1 MKSKLTNNIIF
12 SWIFFFCSFVTM
24 QYSRRTQACDIFG
37 QSFYFIKEW
46 RGEANNAS
54 GSLTT
59 TETLC
64 LDKDFHKLYI
74 CVTPLTSTED
84 PVGFVLYLHLCGADT
99 ASECSEWQI
108 FVSTAAA
115 LQKALYEM
123 QFSLPAPWGLSHS
136 PRQCA
141 GNIFLVRSLVCSFP
155 VNFPLSINT
164 VQQMTFSESCS
175 AHNMLTHHHKMYLHI
190 PIISLYPHIE
200 WGSTQNYGTENSVIV
215 HLLHFPNH
223 SGLLFEPQSDELRT
237 QKTD

>member
-1 MKSKLTNNIIF
+1 
-12 SWIFFFCSFVTM
+12 M
-24 QYSRRTQACDIFG
+24 QYSRRTQACDILD

-164 VQQMTFSESCS
+164 VQQMTFSESCLHTICS
-175 AHNMLTHHHKMYLHI
+175 HITTRCIYIYLLYPYI
-190 PIISLYPHIE
+190 PI
-200 WGSTQNYGTENSVIV
+200 
-215 HLLHFPNH
+215 
-223 SGLLFEPQSDELRT
+223 
-237 QKTD
+237 